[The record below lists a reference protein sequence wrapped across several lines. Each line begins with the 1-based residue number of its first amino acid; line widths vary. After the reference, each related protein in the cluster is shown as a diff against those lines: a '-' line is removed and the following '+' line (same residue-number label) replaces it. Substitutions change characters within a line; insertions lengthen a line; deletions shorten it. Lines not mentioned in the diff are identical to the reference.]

1 MFTSRAEWRLT
12 LRADNADMRLT
23 PLGAAVGIVGDER
36 MSRLREKQAAMAV
49 GRAAL
54 QSFRLPNSEWAGAG
68 FGVKPNGELRTAE
81 QMMHVPEATLEQVYT
96 RHHIALHSAPLNFV
110 LATT

>member
-36 MSRLREKQAAMAV
+36 VARLREKQAAMEVTCCIA
-49 GRAAL
+49 
-54 QSFRLPNSEWAGAG
+54 RLE
-68 FGVKPNGELRTAE
+68 
-81 QMMHVPEATLEQVYT
+81 
-96 RHHIALHSAPLNFV
+96 
-110 LATT
+110 